1 MRSFVLFC
9 LALSLAGCGPSIS
22 PIEALLT
29 REVTLPGGHI
39 IKAETA
45 VDTRDTLRGLM
56 FRASLAPDHG
66 MLFVHPVVGH
76 YSYWMYQT
84 YIPLDMIWMDEDHKI
99 VELVESAPPC
109 KTVASKC
116 AHFGGHENAKFV
128 LELNGG
134 AIRKYGL
141 KAGETI
147 QW

>member
-1 MRSFVLFC
+1 MRSFVLIC
-9 LALSLAGCGPSIS
+9 LALSLVGCGPSVS

-56 FRASLAPDHG
+56 FRSSLAPDHG

-84 YIPLDMIWMDEDHKI
+84 YIPLDMIWMDEDRKI

-116 AHFGGHENAKFV
+116 AHFGGNENAKFV

>member
-1 MRSFVLFC
+1 M
-9 LALSLAGCGPSIS
+9 
-22 PIEALLT
+22 
-29 REVTLPGGHI
+29 TLPGGQI

-45 VDTRDTLRGLM
+45 VDTRDMLRGLM
-56 FRASLAPDHG
+56 FRASLAPGHG
-66 MLFVHPVVGH
+66 MLFVHPVNGN

-84 YIPLDMIWMDEDHKI
+84 YIPLDMIWMDENHRI

-116 AHFGGHENAKFV
+116 AHFGGHETARFV

-134 AIRKYGL
+134 SIRKFGL
-141 KAGETI
+141 KKGETI